1 MRILRETSLEA
12 LVLTPDRSPAQLE
25 AARLLVARCGR
36 GEAAGVTEEE
46 AWRAR
51 VLYNSAFHPD
61 TGQLMWWPGRMA
73 AQVPQ

>member
-25 AARLLVARCGR
+25 TARLLVARCGR
-36 GEAAGVTEEE
+36 GEAAAVTEEE

-51 VLYNSAFHPD
+51 VLYTSAFHPD

-73 AQVPQ
+73 AQVAQ